1 MKKNKNI
8 FHSMKSKLIIMFLFI
23 LLMTTI
29 PVSMIVNAKVKGEI
43 MENYIHSSTGQIV
56 QINNAI
62 NILFKD
68 IEENVNYLAE
78 NGYVKKADYTITNY
92 MDKVAE
98 DDLKMT
104 PSKNGGIEQTI
115 YENFEQFAQTH
126 PQTAYVY
133 MGTEFGGY
141 IQLPEGSVSKNYDS
155 RKRPYYQ
162 KAMENKGHT
171 SRTNP
176 YYYEPDN
183 SMVVSTVKTVENE
196 AGELI
201 GVIGVDM
208 SLKGITKIFKSIK
221 MGDTGYVMLID
232 AQGTIIADP
241 KNEENN
247 FKNIQNIGIDGF
259 KNIVQMDS
267 DYFET
272 NVNNESYI
280 ANVYTSPETG
290 WKFVAMITKEELMA
304 SANKIRSIIIIL
316 SAIFILFG
324 TIMTW
329 IFANK
334 FSKPIVFIAE
344 HLKFVATGNFTKKM
358 PDEFARRKD
367 ETGVLANAVNTMQ
380 EDMKN
385 IIKKVKDSSGLV
397 TTSANNLSE
406 ISQQSAQA
414 TGEIAQAIEQIALS
428 TNDQAKDTETIAV
441 MATELGEKIN
451 ESNQLTYDVYDISQ
465 EANSLGEK
473 GISILKILDHK
484 IVNNTEKANEVNQI
498 IGSINEFA
506 NNAESIIALIENISN
521 QTNLLALNA
530 SIEAARA
537 GEAGKGFAVVADEIR
552 KLSEETTKATDHIKD
567 LMHNIQQNSGR
578 AVTTMDEVKEIVHE
592 QNVSIQETDHIFQ
605 VTIDAMKNLIEKINQ
620 VADHAEN
627 MKKSKEEIIN
637 AITNISAVTEE
648 TSAST
653 EEVSASTEEQLAS
666 VEEISSHAQSLNS
679 VAIALQEDIDK
690 FMI

>member
-1 MKKNKNI
+1 
-8 FHSMKSKLIIMFLFI
+8 MKSQLIIMFVLV

-29 PVSMIVNAKVKGEI
+29 PVSMIVNTKVRGEI

-78 NGYVKKADYTITNY
+78 NAYVKKADHTVTSY
-92 MDKVAE
+92 MDKVTEEA
-98 DDLKMT
+98 LKMT
-104 PSKNGGIEQTI
+104 PSQNGGLEQTI
-115 YENFEQFAQTH
+115 YEAFLQYKETH

-133 MGTEFGGY
+133 MGTAFGGY
-141 IQLPEGSVSKNYDS
+141 IQLPEGSTSKNYDP

-162 KAMENKGHT
+162 KAMENRGNA

-208 SLKGITKIFKSIK
+208 SLKGMTKIFKSIK

-232 AQGTIIADP
+232 NQGTIIADP

-247 FKNIQNIGIDGF
+247 FKNIQEIGIDGF
-259 KNIVQMDS
+259 KNIPQISS

-272 NVNNESYI
+272 KVNNVSYI

-290 WKFVAMITKEELMA
+290 WKFIAMITKDELMS
-304 SANKIRSIIIIL
+304 SANKIRSTIMLL
-316 SAIFILFG
+316 STLFILFG
-324 TIMTW
+324 IIMTW
-329 IFANK
+329 MFSNK
-334 FSKPIVFIAE
+334 LSKPIVFVSE

-358 PDEFARRKD
+358 PDTFIKRKD
-367 ETGVLANAVNTMQ
+367 EIGVLVNAVNIMQ

-385 IIKKVKDSSGLV
+385 IIKKVKHSSELV
-397 TTSANNLSE
+397 TTSSNNLSE

-414 TGEIAQAIEQIALS
+414 TGEIAQAIEQIASS
-428 TNDQAKDTETIAV
+428 TNDQARDTETIAS
-441 MATELGEKIN
+441 MANGLGEKIN
-451 ESNQLTYDVYDISQ
+451 ESNQLIYDVYDISQ
-465 EANSLGEK
+465 EANTLGEK
-473 GISILKILDHK
+473 GINILKVLYDK
-484 IVNNTEKANEVNQI
+484 ISNNTQKSDEINSIIEK
-498 IGSINEFA
+498 INEFA
-506 NNAESIIALIENISN
+506 NNAESIIVLIENISN

-552 KLSEETTKATDHIKD
+552 KLSEETTKATDDIKE
-567 LMHNIQQNSGR
+567 LMKNIQQNSGK
-578 AVTTMDEVKEIVHE
+578 AVNTMDEVKGIVKE
-592 QNVSIQETDHIFQ
+592 QNGSIEETDHIFQ
-605 VTIDAMKNLIEKINQ
+605 DTIGSMKNLIEKINQ
-620 VADHAEN
+620 VAEHAEN
-627 MKKSKEEIIN
+627 MKKSKDEIID

-666 VEEISSHAQSLNS
+666 VEEISSHAQSLSS
-679 VAIALQEDIDK
+679 VAVELKEDIDK
-690 FMI
+690 FII